1 MDIHGRGQALT
12 SALVFFFF
20 AWLASIGCFTV
31 SCVFAQFPGFYVNI
45 RDLRLDDLGKS
56 LQLWLIFQYLF
67 LITVAFIKISIWLE
81 WCETLALNIFKKWTR
96 IGSLG
101 VMVLTGIILLISI
114 ALLIKV
120 LVDGDCYD
128 QDGTWGNWKRSFS
141 VAVGVLGI
149 SQLFIDL
156 VINLVSDSKDADI
169 IWNIGNLQLFT
180 HIAMTSWLL
189 LSAGTCKP
197 KTLKDIFRRR
207 GRQNGVSSTK
217 AQSSNFPNK
226 NPQVGS
232 GSSPD
237 SCDNPSVSPIE
248 LEAGSQSVPRN
259 AESQENLCEG

>member
-1 MDIHGRGQALT
+1 
-12 SALVFFFF
+12 
-20 AWLASIGCFTV
+20 
-31 SCVFAQFPGFYVNI
+31 
-45 RDLRLDDLGKS
+45 
-56 LQLWLIFQYLF
+56 
-67 LITVAFIKISIWLE
+67 
-81 WCETLALNIFKKWTR
+81 
-96 IGSLG
+96 
-101 VMVLTGIILLISI
+101 
-114 ALLIKV
+114 
-120 LVDGDCYD
+120 
-128 QDGTWGNWKRSFS
+128 
-141 VAVGVLGI
+141 
-149 SQLFIDL
+149 
-156 VINLVSDSKDADI
+156 
-169 IWNIGNLQLFT
+169 
-180 HIAMTSWLL
+180 MTSWLL